1 MRTAPRALA
10 VEMYA
15 LAFTPVQALLGG
27 AVLAATVVGRMKL
40 SGRITGIAGAVKGAA
55 LEPFRPSSRGQ
66 MALVVGILASGR
78 AAAALTPELLEI
90 VPTASLAR
98 VLAAGAC
105 VGFGTAMSNG
115 CTSGHGLCG
124 ACAGERGRHSLSC
137 ALARVR

>member
-1 MRTAPRALA
+1 
-10 VEMYA
+10 MYA

-40 SGRITGIAGAVKGAA
+40 SGRITGIAGAVKVAA

-124 ACAGERGRHSLSC
+124 ACAGERGRHFPPC
-137 ALARVR
+137 ALASVR